1 MGCNAC
7 GFQEPEVTIQF
18 PENEIGNEKGKKNS
32 KDTIKQSYND
42 FISKFNKN
50 LEFFGEYISKQDFN
64 SKIPKKIKDY
74 MEKNPLE
81 IKQQYSKNTNIYETE
96 PIEFKNGNIYQGNWN
111 KDFKL
116 EGPGKYYLKED
127 NVFAEGNWDNG
138 ELIYARVFLPNGD
151 IYEGQIK
158 DSTFNGKGKLESYNK
173 DIYEGDFVN
182 GEKTGE
188 GKIIFSDGTIYEG
201 SLDKGEFRGKG
212 KMIWK
217 NGYEYNG
224 EFNGQILSGKG
235 KLSSSQGDFYEG
247 DFENNLFHG
256 KGKYFFSK
264 SGNEYKGD
272 FQYGIRKGKGIYSAL
287 NQYIYDGNWDDN
299 LPCGIGK
306 LTNWNKTSILKCTWR
321 FGKIAEEPIFEK
333 GSEKDFESINKNI
346 EPEEMKL
353 DTKGLP
359 HLDLFD
365 NDSTQYKIDSF
376 PSFLQD

>member
-1 MGCNAC
+1 MTKAKSL
-7 GFQEPEVTIQF
+7 F
-18 PENEIGNEKGKKNS
+18 P
-32 KDTIKQSYND
+32 
-42 FISKFNKN
+42 
-50 LEFFGEYISKQDFN
+50 
-64 SKIPKKIKDY
+64 
-74 MEKNPLE
+74 
-81 IKQQYSKNTNIYETE
+81 
-96 PIEFKNGNIYQGNWN
+96 NGRYQGNWN

-158 DSTFNGKGKLESYNK
+158 DSTFNGKGKLKSYNK

-235 KLSSSQGDFYEG
+235 KLSSSQGDIYEG

-256 KGKYFFSK
+256 KGKYIYNNGDIIHEGEFKDAKRHGKFIETDPSGSRIVYYENGKEISK
-264 SGNEYKGD
+264 KNHVWGN
-272 FQYGIRKGKGIYSAL
+272 
-287 NQYIYDGNWDDN
+287 
-299 LPCGIGK
+299 
-306 LTNWNKTSILKCTWR
+306 ILK
-321 FGKIAEEPIFEK
+321 
-333 GSEKDFESINKNI
+333 
-346 EPEEMKL
+346 
-353 DTKGLP
+353 
-359 HLDLFD
+359 
-365 NDSTQYKIDSF
+365 SF
-376 PSFLQD
+376 IK